1 MIELAY
7 DFFEDHT
14 HAAAEIRRRRP
25 LAFGLLAI
33 LAGGTSL
40 FFAQALAGR
49 LTFLSLSWPSLI
61 AVLTWHVSLAF
72 ITTAV
77 LHLILEMG
85 GAKGNAGVLFV
96 HWGFSELAWAAAV
109 PAVLV
114 VQALVPGSAWPVRLV
129 FFAIGLWSLTLK
141 ARGIRDEYGVAS
153 GHAWLTLGLPYL
165 AFSALAVLALFLTVM
180 ALLLAAFRSY

>member
-1 MIELAY
+1 MIELVY
-7 DFFEDHT
+7 DFFEDHSA
-14 HAAAEIRRRRP
+14 AAAEIRRRRP
-25 LAFGLLAI
+25 LVLGLLAV

-49 LTFLSLSWPSLI
+49 LTILSLSWPSLI
-61 AVLTWHVSLAF
+61 AVLTWHVTLAF
-72 ITTAV
+72 LTTAV

-96 HWGFSELAWAAAV
+96 HWGLSDLAWLAAV
-109 PAVLV
+109 PSVLLL
-114 VQALVPGSAWPVRLV
+114 QALTPGSTWSVRLV
-129 FFAIGLWSLTLK
+129 FFGVGLWSLALK

-165 AFSALAVLALFLTVM
+165 AFTALAVMALFLTLV
-180 ALLLAAFRSY
+180 ALVLAAVRSY

>member
-1 MIELAY
+1 MIELVY
-7 DFFEDHT
+7 DFFEDHS

-25 LAFGLLAI
+25 LATGLLAV

-49 LTFLSLSWPSLI
+49 LTVLSLSWPSLV
-61 AVLTWHVSLAF
+61 ASLTWHVTLAF
-72 ITTAV
+72 LTTAV

-85 GAKGNAGVLFV
+85 GAKGSAGVLFV
-96 HWGFSELAWAAAV
+96 HWGLSDLAWVAAV
-109 PAVLV
+109 PAVLL
-114 VQALVPGSAWPVRLV
+114 VQAATPDAAWPTRLI
-129 FFAIGLWSLTLK
+129 FFGVGLWSLTLK

-165 AFSALAVLALFLTVM
+165 AFGALAVLALFLTLI
-180 ALLLAAFRSY
+180 ALVLAAVRSY

>member
-1 MIELAY
+1 MIELVY
-7 DFFEDHT
+7 DFFEDHS

-25 LAFGLLAI
+25 LALGLLAA

-49 LTFLSLSWPSLI
+49 LTVLSLSWPSLI
-61 AVLTWHVSLAF
+61 ASLTWHAGLAF
-72 ITTAV
+72 LTTAV

-85 GAKGNAGVLFV
+85 GAKGSAGVLFV
-96 HWGFSELAWAAAV
+96 HWGLSDLAWMAAV

-114 VQALVPGSAWPVRLV
+114 VQALTPDSAWPVRLV
-129 FFAIGLWSLTLK
+129 FFGVGLWSLTLK

-153 GHAWLTLGLPYL
+153 GHAWLTLGLPYI
-165 AFSALAVLALFLTVM
+165 AFTALTVLALFLTLL
-180 ALLLAAFRSY
+180 ALVLAAFRSY